1 MLENEQIPKEL
12 EPENIKLMLDQK
24 APAMKRKK
32 ISAVS
37 RFAAIAAAC
46 AVVSGTA
53 VHFASNGD
61 IMKKSST
68 SKNDSKIVS
77 TKDNNNKPSPD
88 VEEKVEQGS
97 YMSGAK
103 DYSEVYTLFSNG
115 ADAYKKEY
123 YRNMNNTKRFVEY
136 TEAESADG
144 INGMAKNE
152 DEAFTAPVGGKGG
165 GGDYSTTFNQEED
178 VLESDIVKTD
188 GKYIYSI
195 QDYGKE
201 SVLHITKAD
210 EGELGEPVTINVT
223 EDMMGLLDEKL
234 VNKNASIYGMYLYND
249 MIIVVGSAS
258 GYDKNDYNKDYGWY
272 LNYTHKTFVIAYSLD
287 DSHKCLGI
295 YSQDGYYNDVRISPD
310 GYMYLISNY
319 CSNNYITVDEDKI
332 DTYVPSSGM
341 IGEEKCVEA
350 EDIYLPADG
359 ERPCRNIYYSVIGSI
374 DLNESEKIQPAETK
388 ALLAFGNDYSGIAN
402 IYCAPDNLYAVSSRY
417 FNTMP
422 EDVEYGHKEE
432 NINSSYITRI
442 SIEDGE
448 ITPEASAEVE
458 GNVHDQ
464 FSMSEYDDTF
474 RIATTRYKNTY
485 VYTKGEYYEYDDVY
499 YDIDE
504 ESYAETVEE
513 TVDADEETL
522 TSETTTAEKN
532 EPKKVEYGYYDYV
545 PDQSKHDNVLYV
557 LDLDLNQIGYIDDF
571 GKDEDIQ
578 SVTFG
583 GDKAF
588 VTTFRRTDPLYAID
602 LSDPASP
609 AILSEYKMNG
619 FSSYMQQWGDGELL
633 GFGPNADDEGMTN
646 GIKLTMFDNS
656 DPNELKAIDTYVEEW
671 DTIDDTYYNSSAVWE
686 RKALLIDPK
695 KNIIAYPVEENIYN
709 PVYKTQYRLRYR
721 FLRFEDGKFKE
732 IGTLYNDTNNND
744 DDAYYYSR
752 DERAIY
758 IGDYVYVI
766 SSSGIT
772 SADIDTVTAKNKVTF
787 KEHYKP
793 IEYAE
798 TVCYD

>member
-1 MLENEQIPKEL
+1 
-12 EPENIKLMLDQK
+12 
-24 APAMKRKK
+24 
-32 ISAVS
+32 
-37 RFAAIAAAC
+37 
-46 AVVSGTA
+46 
-53 VHFASNGD
+53 
-61 IMKKSST
+61 
-68 SKNDSKIVS
+68 
-77 TKDNNNKPSPD
+77 
-88 VEEKVEQGS
+88 
-97 YMSGAK
+97 
-103 DYSEVYTLFSNG
+103 
-115 ADAYKKEY
+115 
-123 YRNMNNTKRFVEY
+123 
-136 TEAESADG
+136 
-144 INGMAKNE
+144 
-152 DEAFTAPVGGKGG
+152 
-165 GGDYSTTFNQEED
+165 
-178 VLESDIVKTD
+178 
-188 GKYIYSI
+188 
-195 QDYGKE
+195 
-201 SVLHITKAD
+201 
-210 EGELGEPVTINVT
+210 
-223 EDMMGLLDEKL
+223 
-234 VNKNASIYGMYLYND
+234 
-249 MIIVVGSAS
+249 
-258 GYDKNDYNKDYGWY
+258 
-272 LNYTHKTFVIAYSLD
+272 
-287 DSHKCLGI
+287 
-295 YSQDGYYNDVRISPD
+295 
-310 GYMYLISNY
+310 
-319 CSNNYITVDEDKI
+319 
-332 DTYVPSSGM
+332 
-341 IGEEKCVEA
+341 
-350 EDIYLPADG
+350 
-359 ERPCRNIYYSVIGSI
+359 
-374 DLNESEKIQPAETK
+374 
-388 ALLAFGNDYSGIAN
+388 LLAFGNDYSGIAN

-432 NINSSYITRI
+432 NVNSSYITRI

-772 SADIDTVTAKNKVTF
+772 SADIDTVTEKNKVTF
-787 KEHYKP
+787 KERYEP